1 MHSLSKCSL
10 QALNKAVLLKFAD
23 LLSLIELS
31 PQFFLES
38 MNSASEMSLYEL
50 TLQCES
56 PSPALQLSPT
66 SFKSISD
73 ALITLLIEQKIPALV
88 WAKLPKGETW
98 HAALE
103 QYARVEGISK
113 TIYSFAHQREE
124 TKELHTTDLATPIS
138 TQPTLSPDIS
148 QRITVAERVN
158 ITPIFPVQLA
168 PENAL
173 RREYF
178 LIIWSA
184 QLTIALF
191 AHRPRSAP
199 SPKIADS
206 LATLDT
212 ISSYGQISQLLDST
226 PDRKQMLV
234 ARCSL
239 DTALIERAL
248 HRLEQTLV
256 CLMHSDELSLHSD
269 ERVALQTFTAE
280 LTAHWRNQRLAL
292 AADRLNVRL
301 VEQLFTQSLQQQEDL
316 WQRNS
321 AYRKQAEGAD
331 SLRLQNE
338 ELLNTLQLKDEFLNT
353 VGQELRTPLTTIKTA
368 LSLLGSPT
376 IKPPQRQRYMELI
389 AKECDRQSSLI
400 TSLLDLVHLDQVVD
414 QSALPALRLSDVV
427 PGVVSTYQ
435 PVAEEKG
442 IQLAYTVP
450 EDLLPV
456 ACMSNWLKQIVINLL
471 HNAIKFTPTGGN
483 VWVRAKQQGEYVQ
496 LEIRDTGVG
505 IASSEIPKIFDR
517 FYRVRHSADD
527 SSGAGLGLTIV
538 QQLLL
543 HCGGSISVKSRSGEG
558 STFNVLLPV
567 YKSSADLGL

>member
-1 MHSLSKCSL
+1 
-10 QALNKAVLLKFAD
+10 
-23 LLSLIELS
+23 
-31 PQFFLES
+31 
-38 MNSASEMSLYEL
+38 MNSASNLSLYESA
-50 TLQCES
+50 LQGESS
-56 PSPALQLSPT
+56 PSVLQLSPT

-73 ALITLLIEQKIPALV
+73 ALLNQLIEQKIPAIL

-98 HAALE
+98 HTTLE
-103 QYARVEGISK
+103 QYACAEGISK
-113 TIYSFAHQREE
+113 TIYLFAHSREE
-124 TKELHTTDLATPIS
+124 LTEIS
-138 TQPTLSPDIS
+138 TASEVAIAPQSMPPTPSEV
-148 QRITVAERVN
+148 RIPTVAEQVN
-158 ITPIFPVQLA
+158 STPIFTIPLA
-168 PENAL
+168 PGNGL

-184 QLTIALF
+184 QLPIALF
-191 AHRPRSAP
+191 ARRPQSGHSR
-199 SPKIADS
+199 KITDS
-206 LATLDT
+206 LAALESM
-212 ISSYGQISQLLDST
+212 SSYGQISQLLDN
-226 PDRKQMLV
+226 
-234 ARCSL
+234 SL
-239 DTALIERAL
+239 DRRQLLSVHCSFDARLIERAL
-248 HRLEQTLV
+248 HQLEQTLMA
-256 CLMHSDELSLHSD
+256 LMQDENLTLSSSEL
-269 ERVALQTFTAE
+269 ATLQTFTAD
-280 LTAHWRNQRLAL
+280 LVTHWTNQRLAL
-292 AADRLNVRL
+292 PSDRLNVEL
-301 VEQLFTQSLQQQEDL
+301 IGQLFAQSVQQQEDL

-376 IKPPQRQRYMELI
+376 LKPPQRQRYMELI

-442 IQLAYTVP
+442 LQLTYTVP

-471 HNAIKFTPTGGN
+471 HNAIKFTASGGN

-505 IASSEIPKIFDR
+505 IAPSEIPKIFDR
-517 FYRVRHSADD
+517 FYRVRQSADD

-543 HCGGSISVKSRSGEG
+543 HCGGSISVKSRVGEG
-558 STFNVLLPV
+558 SAFNVLLPV